1 MVNSEKIETDGMA
14 GVRFEFNLKKYE
26 IMFATEGA
34 PGGKI
39 SIIQNGNRIRD
50 EKFTDKVKPQVGLF

>member
-1 MVNSEKIETDGMA
+1 
-14 GVRFEFNLKKYE
+14 
-26 IMFATEGA
+26 MFTTEGA

-39 SIIQNGNRIRD
+39 SITENGAAIRD